1 MTLSLAIILI
11 LKFMPFIKFLKKNTI
26 NKKINL
32 CQKTVFLTQ
41 EEEQQIVDAICVAE
55 KIPLRD

>member
-1 MTLSLAIILI
+1 MS
-11 LKFMPFIKFLKKNTI
+11 K
-26 NKKINL
+26 
-32 CQKTVFLTQ
+32 QKLLTQ